1 MAILRKR
8 NEIETDITSKCTTA
22 ADAGVGLVVITSGS
36 GATIGDQSSDVGLV
50 SNPSGY
56 KFAGL
61 LLHEVANINESL
73 FHRNWNK
80 EQMLVGERCTLGKK
94 GQWSTDK
101 ITGSPTRGDTAYLTS
116 NGNFTPTVS
125 ATGGLVATPKA
136 GQFRGTKDQ
145 NGFAEI
151 DFNLPYV

>member
-1 MAILRKR
+1 MAILGKR
-8 NEIETDITSKCTTA
+8 NEIETDITSKCTTV

-36 GATIGDQSSDVGLV
+36 GATVGDNASTVGLV
-50 SNPSGY
+50 ANPSGY

-73 FHRNWNK
+73 FHRNWNL
-80 EQMLVGERCTLGKK
+80 EQMLVNERCTMGKK
-94 GQWSTDK
+94 GQWSTDQ
-101 ITGSPTRGDTAYLTS
+101 ISGSPTRGDTAYLTT
-116 NGNFTPTVS
+116 NGDFTPTMS

-136 GQFRGTKDQ
+136 GVFRGAKDQ
-145 NGFAEI
+145 NGYAEI